1 MFSTLAITALDWALS
16 HAPVTFPKLGAH
28 ARPGM
33 NISFVLDGIMDHEHG
48 IRPLD
53 LEHFRAN
60 DEKQP
65 LRVASSFVKNGKL
78 YTKCFGTKHF
88 FPDHPE
94 SASVPDG
101 RQGLFACLEASM
113 TVPGATGPP
122 VKIREGRSET
132 VAFFDAFC
140 FEPLPYRSAVEE
152 GATHVLVCCSRP
164 EGFQPKTS
172 PGVYERAVAPIYFR
186 SHGEPEVADF
196 FERGG
201 QQYIYAEDLLT
212 LEEGKLAGLQ
222 GGSSDGVHVPP
233 PKILYGVDRDE
244 ETQRLATNRD
254 QWRKAHLLPLK
265 VPLGTPELHT
275 LEQERR
281 EVSEAVR
288 GGFAAA
294 FDLLAPAIGLKLNET
309 FSGAQVAKII
319 FPDKELD
326 ELILLN
332 QLRVNGDEILAS
344 TPILPARERKRDVI
358 LRVFGL
364 RRRND
369 KKNGS
374 SFPREDNDELG
385 SILPG
390 FAGGKFSHLSSSL
403 RQEILSA
410 LMLH

>member
-1 MFSTLAITALDWALS
+1 
-16 HAPVTFPKLGAH
+16 
-28 ARPGM
+28 
-33 NISFVLDGIMDHEHG
+33 
-48 IRPLD
+48 
-53 LEHFRAN
+53 
-60 DEKQP
+60 
-65 LRVASSFVKNGKL
+65 
-78 YTKCFGTKHF
+78 
-88 FPDHPE
+88 
-94 SASVPDG
+94 
-101 RQGLFACLEASM
+101 
-113 TVPGATGPP
+113 
-122 VKIREGRSET
+122 
-132 VAFFDAFC
+132 
-140 FEPLPYRSAVEE
+140 
-152 GATHVLVCCSRP
+152 
-164 EGFQPKTS
+164 
-172 PGVYERAVAPIYFR
+172 VYERAVAPIYFR
-186 SHGEPEVADF
+186 SHGEPEVAEF

-212 LEEGKLAGLQ
+212 LEEGKLAGSK
-222 GGSSDGVHVPP
+222 GGSPDGIHVPP

-244 ETQRLATNRD
+244 ETRQLATNRD

-309 FSGAQVAKII
+309 FTGDQVAKII

-332 QLRVNGDEILAS
+332 QLRVNGDQILTSA
-344 TPILPARERKRDVI
+344 PMLPVRERKRDVI

-364 RRRND
+364 RRRKD
-369 KKNGS
+369 KQNGPTS
-374 SFPREDNDELG
+374 RDDDQLG

-390 FAGGKFSHLSSSL
+390 FAGGKFCHLASSL

-410 LMLH
+410 IMLH